1 MQEDERND
9 TGQGSASKRS
19 VSMIA
24 SNVSSSSS
32 TDSMDVDEHNDKVLH
47 MAEDLSAFRQID
59 YLWLFDN
66 ELKFSERQGFTLD
79 DLNVN
84 IDDFQ
89 KMRQINRQ
97 VLTEFCKIRD

>member
-1 MQEDERND
+1 
-9 TGQGSASKRS
+9 
-19 VSMIA
+19 
-24 SNVSSSSS
+24 
-32 TDSMDVDEHNDKVLH
+32 MDVDEQNDKVLH

>member
-1 MQEDERND
+1 
-9 TGQGSASKRS
+9 
-19 VSMIA
+19 
-24 SNVSSSSS
+24 
-32 TDSMDVDEHNDKVLH
+32 MDVDEQNDKVLH

-84 IDDFQ
+84 IDDF
-89 KMRQINRQ
+89 
-97 VLTEFCKIRD
+97 